1 MIENDI
7 YTDKLLKVQYM
18 WNVYVEYFI
27 HRWCTDKVLKNKH
40 NNVMKCVNMQYSQ
53 NKRMTALQQWCYIV
67 QNLELHRCSR
77 S

>member
-27 HRWCTDKVLKNKH
+27 HRWCTD
-40 NNVMKCVNMQYSQ
+40 
-53 NKRMTALQQWCYIV
+53 
-67 QNLELHRCSR
+67 
-77 S
+77 